1 LSKTDLVLVT
11 HNTWYNQ
18 PAAQVDLG
26 KPPGIPKSEPHYL
39 PQEGCLKF
47 NSCCKGQA
55 RMPFSCSF
63 VIARAILKDPK
74 IMLLDEATS
83 SVDTKTEVEI
93 QQVLDKLTEGRTTFI
108 VAHRLSTVM
117 NADLMLVIQDGGIV
131 EQGSPKELLKA
142 KGKYYDLWS
151 KQNGIVPTPADPEV
165 EHRDVSKRKPDND
178 GNPVD

>member
-1 LSKTDLVLVT
+1 
-11 HNTWYNQ
+11 
-18 PAAQVDLG
+18 
-26 KPPGIPKSEPHYL
+26 
-39 PQEGCLKF
+39 
-47 NSCCKGQA
+47 
-55 RMPFSCSF
+55 MPFSCSF